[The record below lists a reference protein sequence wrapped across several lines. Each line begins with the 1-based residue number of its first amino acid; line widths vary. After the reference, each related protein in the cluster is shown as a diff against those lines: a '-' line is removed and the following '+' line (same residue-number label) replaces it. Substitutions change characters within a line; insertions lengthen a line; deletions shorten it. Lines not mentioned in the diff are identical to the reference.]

1 MSTEGGGGHHQ
12 RALSRRRALTLVLP
26 IFYFFYFFFFFSAG
40 FSVFWTS
47 VEFQSGPWR
56 GDAAKKIT
64 RLEVTG
70 RVTDSQKTP

>member
-1 MSTEGGGGHHQ
+1 MSTEGGVHHQ

-26 IFYFFYFFFFFSAG
+26 IFYIFYIFNFFSAG

-70 RVTDSQKTP
+70 RVTDSPKTP